1 MAKRRRI
8 ISLLLTVFFITPLIE
23 VKVIEIPS
31 AEPVKIDCVENSDLR
46 SYAIKQVEDGASVQK
61 QKLERIEREKAE
73 EQAKLEE
80 IERGEIEEQKKNEEE
95 ILVELSFYTSTYE
108 ECSRTDGLTASGV
121 YATPYY
127 TIAMDSSIPFG
138 TLINIEGFGVM
149 EVQDTGSAIGIYYN
163 EQGQPVY
170 QVDVYLGYDTQRAL
184 ELGRYITKA
193 IKIN

>member
-1 MAKRRRI
+1 MGKRRRI

-23 VKVIEIPS
+23 VKVIKTPS
-31 AEPVKIDCVENSDLR
+31 AEPRKIDCVENSDLR
-46 SYAIKQVEDGASVQK
+46 SYAIKQVEDYMRVQK
-61 QKLERIEREKAE
+61 QKVERIEREKME

-80 IERGEIEEQKKNEEE
+80 IKIEEQKKNEEE

-138 TLINIEGFGVM
+138 TLIDIEGFGIM

-163 EQGQPVY
+163 EEGQSIY
-170 QVDVYLGYDTQRAL
+170 QVDVYLGYDTQRAI

-193 IKIN
+193 RKIN